1 MEKMK
6 TKQKVYADKHR
17 RAKTKEIHP
26 GDKVLIKQNKATLKP
41 PYDPTPYEVTQVK
54 GTQII
59 ARRGKGER
67 TRNVDKVKLVRK
79 RPDYLRP
86 QTGRRKPTQD
96 SSDSEDDYSW
106 RCTRARQDPPPP
118 MPPLPPAQGPPPPA
132 LPPRRQPPPPPP
144 PRHLREQWTVNE
156 ELQARTVRVIVAHTS
171 QQHTAAEHTTG
182 SGRKTKQPEL
192 YGKE

>member
-1 MEKMK
+1 MSH
-6 TKQKVYADKHR
+6 A
-17 RAKTKEIHP
+17 
-26 GDKVLIKQNKATLKP
+26 LKP
-41 PYDPTPYEVTQVK
+41 PYDQTPYEVTQVK

-86 QTGRRKPTQD
+86 QTGRRKPMQ
-96 SSDSEDDYSW
+96 DSEDDYSW
-106 RCTRARQDPPPP
+106 RRTRARQDPPPP

-144 PRHLREQWTVNE
+144 PRHLREQWTVNK
-156 ELQARTVRVIVAHTS
+156 ELQARVIVARTS
-171 QQHTAAEHTTG
+171 QQHTEAEHNTG
-182 SGRKTKQPEL
+182 SGRKTKQPEW
-192 YGKE
+192 YGKQ

>member
-1 MEKMK
+1 M
-6 TKQKVYADKHR
+6 
-17 RAKTKEIHP
+17 
-26 GDKVLIKQNKATLKP
+26 
-41 PYDPTPYEVTQVK
+41 K
-54 GTQII
+54 GTKIT

-67 TRNVDKVKLVRK
+67 TRNVDKVKVVRK

-86 QTGRRKPTQD
+86 QTGRRKPPQD
-96 SSDSEDDYSW
+96 LSDSDDDYSW
-106 RCTRARQDPPPP
+106 RRTRARQDPPPP

-132 LPPRRQPPPPPP
+132 LPPRRQPPPLPP